1 MRAKNQKRVSF
12 AGKPYDMMIN
22 VNILIQMETKS
33 SNQTNVIFVESL
45 MMMLISIY
53 LLETKVQV
61 K

>member
-1 MRAKNQKRVSF
+1 MRAKNQKRVIF

-45 MMMLISIY
+45 MMMLITY
-53 LLETKVQV
+53 WKQ
-61 K
+61 KFK